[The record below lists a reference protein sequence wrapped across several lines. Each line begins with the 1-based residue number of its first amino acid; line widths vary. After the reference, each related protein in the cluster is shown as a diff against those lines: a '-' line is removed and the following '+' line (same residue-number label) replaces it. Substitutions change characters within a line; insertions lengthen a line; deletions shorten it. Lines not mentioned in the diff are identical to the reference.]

1 MSNRADPPSPPA
13 RRAEYRCNAG
23 LPARE
28 TAPTAPTGCRAP
40 REERPARAE
49 RNVAWARRDKPAR
62 GWQRLRWHGLRR
74 APPAPATRAGLK
86 DRRSI
91 GAPAAAMR
99 IAVLLAWGLLAGTL
113 PGWAPPA
120 RALEAAGPDWPD
132 SRAAR
137 LQALALLQGLNAE
150 LLANASATL
159 TLDRWCGAHRLA
171 PEGTKIVADRL
182 PDAGDAPGTEIRDL
196 LKVGPDA
203 AVNHRR
209 VQLRCGTLVLSEA
222 DNWYLPDRLTPEMNR
237 TLESTDTAF
246 GRVVAPLDFRRRT
259 LSAQLLWR
267 PLPEGWEMA
276 PPTEPESAGALAV
289 PALVLEH
296 RAVLTTPDG
305 TPFSTLVERYT
316 RAVLAFPWMGAR

>member
-1 MSNRADPPSPPA
+1 MTG
-13 RRAEYRCNAG
+13 AG
-23 LPARE
+23 SV
-28 TAPTAPTGCRAP
+28 G
-40 REERPARAE
+40 
-49 RNVAWARRDKPAR
+49 
-62 GWQRLRWHGLRR
+62 G
-74 APPAPATRAGLK
+74 PATGM
-86 DRRSI
+86 RRL
-91 GAPAAAMR
+91 
-99 IAVLLAWGLLAGTL
+99 AVALLLALLAG
-113 PGWAPPA
+113 GPPALLAGATAA
-120 RALEAAGPDWPD
+120 RALEPAGPDWPD

-137 LQALALLQGLNAE
+137 LQALALLQGLNAD

-171 PEGTKIVADRL
+171 PDGTKIVADRL

-203 AVNHRR
+203 PVNHRR

-222 DNWYLPDRLTPEMNR
+222 DNWYLPERLTPEMNR
-237 TLESTDTAF
+237 TLETTDTAF

-276 PPTEPESAGALAV
+276 PATSAPGGAAPPGEAPAAPLAV
-289 PALVLEH
+289 PPLVLEH

-305 TPFSTLVERYT
+305 TPFSTLIERYT
-316 RAVLAFPWMGAR
+316 RAVLAFPWMGER